1 MPQENQGENLT
12 MGILNSSPY
21 LKCPDTGS
29 KQGDHT
35 VKFLDG
41 NSGKQSCFFFFPG
54 KQLFFLIIFNFY
66 VTILLTDLQTTGI
79 TGTYAISQKYS
90 FDSKLV
96 ERAIVKWSFHQPRL
110 FANNII

>member
-1 MPQENQGENLT
+1 MSVGEKL
-12 MGILNSSPY
+12 
-21 LKCPDTGS
+21 
-29 KQGDHT
+29 
-35 VKFLDG
+35 
-41 NSGKQSCFFFFPG
+41 
-54 KQLFFLIIFNFY
+54 LFVHLEMLMFIHKIKTNPLVSWCTKLQREFKH

-96 ERAIVKWSFHQPRL
+96 ERATVKWSFHQPRL

>member
-66 VTILLTDLQTTGI
+66 VPQFLHLKNEDTNRTCLI
-79 TGTYAISQKYS
+79 
-90 FDSKLV
+90 
-96 ERAIVKWSFHQPRL
+96 RL
-110 FANNII
+110 